1 MDKLSSDVSFY
12 VVSPKKF
19 TVMYI
24 GTLGF
29 YGFYWMYKNWSIY
42 RAASGEKIWPI
53 ARAIFFIFFLH
64 SLCSKVTQSESL
76 SSQGDLPKSLEWD
89 ATKYVLLSI
98 LGQISDRLS
107 ENEIALPYGFFVSLV
122 LFPFMCQILYKIQL
136 VINESQNDMF
146 GDTNKKLSWLNYV
159 WLSLGGALWLMVIF
173 GGYLTIVGEI

>member
-76 SSQGDLPKSLEWD
+76 SSQADLPKSLEWD

-107 ENEIALPYGFFVSLV
+107 ENEIALPYSFFVSLV

-136 VINESQNDMF
+136 AINESQNDMF

>member
-19 TVMYI
+19 TVMYV

-42 RAASGEKIWPI
+42 RVASGEKIWPI

-76 SSQGDLPKSLEWD
+76 SSQADLPKVLEWD

-98 LGQISDRLS
+98 LGQISHQS
-107 ENEIALPYGFFVSLV
+107 PY
-122 LFPFMCQILYKIQL
+122 
-136 VINESQNDMF
+136 
-146 GDTNKKLSWLNYV
+146 
-159 WLSLGGALWLMVIF
+159 LGGIHCLACLMSIASEHNLVSYTLSPDIS
-173 GGYLTIVGEI
+173 TILCRACLNKLGSTSPG

>member
-19 TVMYI
+19 TVMYV

-42 RAASGEKIWPI
+42 RVASGEKIWPI

-64 SLCSKVTQSESL
+64 SLCSKVTKSESL
-76 SSQGDLPKSLEWD
+76 SSQADLPKVLEWD

-107 ENEIALPYGFFVSLV
+107 EKEIALPYSFFVGLV
-122 LFPFMCQILYKIQL
+122 LFPFKCQILYKIQL

-159 WLSLGGALWLMVIF
+159 WLSLGERCG
-173 GGYLTIVGEI
+173 

>member
-1 MDKLSSDVSFY
+1 MDKLSSGVSFY

-53 ARAIFFIFFLH
+53 ARAIFFVFFLH

-107 ENEIALPYGFFVSLV
+107 ENEIALPYSFFVSLV

>member
-76 SSQGDLPKSLEWD
+76 SSQADLPKSLEWD

-107 ENEIALPYGFFVSLV
+107 ENEIALPYSFFVSLV